1 MKTQYSYGRYTLK
14 QEEGNDSV
22 YNVIDTQTNL
32 IIGAFFAGRGGYR
45 FHDRDSTIDILGM
58 STLATLGARIGVEY
72 EKENG

>member
-1 MKTQYSYGRYTLK
+1 MKTTYSSGRYTLK

-45 FHDRDSTIDILGM
+45 FHDRDSTIYVGGM
-58 STLATLGARIGVEY
+58 EDLYMVGAQIEMEY
-72 EKENG
+72 EKENS